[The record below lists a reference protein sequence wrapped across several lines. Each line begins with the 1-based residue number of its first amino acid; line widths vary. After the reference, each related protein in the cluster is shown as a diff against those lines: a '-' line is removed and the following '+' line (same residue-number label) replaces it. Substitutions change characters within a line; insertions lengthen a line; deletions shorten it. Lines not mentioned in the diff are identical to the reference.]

1 LIPDINMLSLYSHK
15 LPDDE
20 VAHQNRLVLAVHQNI
35 FCLFAKSLVYE
46 ITGNE
51 IIIQLNPIIF

>member
-1 LIPDINMLSLYSHK
+1 LIPDINMLSLYSLK

-20 VAHQNRLVLAVHQNI
+20 VAHQNRLVLVLHQNI
-35 FCLFAKSLVYE
+35 FYLYAKSLVYE

-51 IIIQLNPIIF
+51 TIIQLNPIIF